1 MTDQLY
7 DEREDERDSAADAAR
22 GPTEREEEGK
32 PYASPDDLEQ
42 EETDDSSASGSL

>member
-7 DEREDERDSAADAAR
+7 DEREDEGADREAAR

-32 PYASPDDLEQ
+32 AYDPDSPEQDDDESHSLG
-42 EETDDSSASGSL
+42 GS